1 MGRFFAFFQG
11 DDVKELEKEKYK
23 RVKKIA
29 KLDADKEKLAE
40 KVKAIDEKIAEIKS
54 KG

>member
-11 DDVKELEKEKYK
+11 DDVKELEKEKEK
-23 RVKKIA
+23 RISKI
-29 KLDADKEKLAE
+29 EKLSAE
-40 KVKAIDEKIAEIKS
+40 VQAIDEKINRIKS

>member
-11 DDVKELEKEKYK
+11 DDVKELEKEKEK
-23 RVKKIA
+23 RISKI
-29 KLDADKEKLAE
+29 EKLSAE
-40 KVKAIDEKIAEIKS
+40 IQAIDEKINRIKS

>member
-11 DDVKELEKEKYK
+11 DDVKELEKEKDK
-23 RVKKIA
+23 RVKKI
-29 KLDADKEKLAE
+29 EKLNE
-40 KVKAIDEKIAEIKS
+40 EIKAIEQKITEIKS